1 MGMTLVALDFEYIP
15 SDAATGDIPGPRPNV
30 QEVYCEIMQI
40 GACKLDNEG
49 NEIGLLNLTVQ
60 AHNIQ
65 IIPPWLEKMTGM
77 TAEKRS
83 NGLDFANALQELL
96 EFIGKDAV
104 PYIFSGDYWVLEGN
118 VKAHGMQMPFEKPF
132 TRVKPLLPSWGITL
146 EDYKRKGFDE
156 VNSGNMAIV
165 LGLSLPHI
173 EGVGA
178 HDAAHDARS
187 LAYSVHHCLQKT
199 VL

>member
-1 MGMTLVALDFEYIP
+1 MTLVALDFEYIP
-15 SDAATGDIPGPRPNV
+15 SDAETGDIPGPRPDV

-40 GACKLDNEG
+40 GACKLDSEG
-49 NEIGLLNLTVQ
+49 NEIGLLNLTVR
-60 AHNIQ
+60 AHTIE

-77 TAEKRS
+77 TAEKRNS
-83 NGLDFANALQELL
+83 GFDFIDALEQLV
-96 EFIGKDAV
+96 EFVGKDVV
-104 PYIFSGDYWVLEGN
+104 PYIFSGDFWVLEGN
-118 VKAHGMQMPFEKPF
+118 VKAQGIEMPFEKPF
-132 TRVKPLLPSWGITL
+132 IRVKPLLENWGITL
-146 EDYKRKGFDE
+146 ADYNKQGFEE
-156 VNSGNMAIV
+156 VNSGNMATV

-199 VL
+199 PH